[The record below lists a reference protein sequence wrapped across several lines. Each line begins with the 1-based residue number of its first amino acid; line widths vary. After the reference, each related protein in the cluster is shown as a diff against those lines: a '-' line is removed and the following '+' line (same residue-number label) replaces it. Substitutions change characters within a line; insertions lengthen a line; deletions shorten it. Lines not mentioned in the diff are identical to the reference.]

1 MKLTSKAKQ
10 NIMELIDNINHLGK
24 NLSITKLIKM
34 KKATSHYHRTLYFVT
49 MHIAW
54 KIGNYN

>member
-1 MKLTSKAKQ
+1 
-10 NIMELIDNINHLGK
+10 MELIDNINHLGK